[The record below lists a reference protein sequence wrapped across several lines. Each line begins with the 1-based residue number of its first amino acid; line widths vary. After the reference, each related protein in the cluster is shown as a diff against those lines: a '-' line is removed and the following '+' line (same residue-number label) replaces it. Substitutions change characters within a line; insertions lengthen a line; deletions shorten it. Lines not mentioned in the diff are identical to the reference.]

1 LLAEGFGSNSRDLW
15 KDAGMA
21 RTLQEVA
28 LARHDAPPLPAAA
41 LAALGIVYGDIGTS
55 PLYALKQAASAGGT
69 LSSATVIG
77 VVSLILW
84 TLIVIVSLKYAILIM
99 RADNHGEG
107 GIVAL
112 LALLD
117 VRNAPPKTWRAYLL
131 IVGLIGAALLYGDG
145 VITPAISVLSAIEGL
160 KLDAPRL
167 APLVVPVSLAILIGL
182 FLVQRKGTAF
192 IANIFGPVMLLW
204 FLAIGVLGLGA
215 IARTPAILGAISPHY
230 ALAYLVQAPP
240 GIAFAVLGA
249 VFLAVTGGEAMY
261 ADMGHFGC
269 LPIRLGWFG
278 VVLPGLVL
286 NYFGQGALLLSD
298 SRAIENPFYLLA
310 PRWAHYPMVAFA
322 TAATIIASQAI
333 ISGAYSLTQQA
344 IQLGFLPRMRVLH
357 TASQM
362 KGQIYIPIVNWLLA
376 AGTLGAVVM
385 FGSSDALGGA
395 YGIAVSM
402 LMAVTTVLAALV
414 ALHWGFSPL
423 LVAVVNGAFLVVDL
437 IFVAANATKLL
448 EGGWFPLLLAGVV
461 AFLMLTWRTGYL
473 LLEHQRSRMRQRED
487 DFIDWVL
494 DNPPI
499 RLPGA
504 AAIFSAASS
513 GIPLALTHHLRHNRV
528 LHERVLLINIVSSD
542 APRINPDQRVKF
554 VPVGAGITRIILQF
568 GFMEHPNVMDG
579 LKLACRDP
587 SMRDIEPEEIT
598 YYFRRV
604 MVIPSGKVP
613 GMAIW
618 RERLFAAMHLNANL
632 PAAYFGVPTAQVVE
646 VGLEVEI

>member
-1 LLAEGFGSNSRDLW
+1 
-15 KDAGMA
+15 MA
-21 RTLQEVA
+21 RTVQAVA
-28 LARHDAPPLPAAA
+28 LPRDAAPLPAAAA

-55 PLYALKQAASAGGT
+55 PLYALKQAAAAGGM
-69 LSSATVIG
+69 LSPETVAGI
-77 VVSLILW
+77 VSLILW
-84 TLIVIVSLKYAILIM
+84 TLILVVSLKYAILIM

-117 VRNAPPKTWRAYLL
+117 IRRAPAKSWRSYLL

-160 KLDAPRL
+160 KLDAPGL
-167 APLVVPVSLAILIGL
+167 TPMVVPISLAILLGL

-204 FLAIGVLGLGA
+204 FVAIGLLGLRA
-215 IARTPAILGAISPHY
+215 IGRNPAILGALSPHH

-261 ADMGHFGC
+261 ADMGHFGR

-278 VVLPGLVL
+278 VVLPGLLL

-298 SRAIENPFYLLA
+298 PRAIENPFYLLA
-310 PRWAHYPMVAFA
+310 PRWAHYPMVGFA
-322 TAATIIASQAI
+322 TAATMIASQAI

-376 AGTLGAVVM
+376 VGTLGAVVT
-385 FGSSDALGGA
+385 FGSSNALGGA

-402 LMAVTTVLAALV
+402 LMAVTTVLAGLV
-414 ALHWGFSPL
+414 ALNWGFRPL
-423 LVAVVNGAFLVVDL
+423 VVVAVNGFFLVVDL
-437 IFVAANATKLL
+437 VFVAANATKLF
-448 EGGWFPLLLAGVV
+448 EGGWFPLALAGIV

-473 LLEHQRSRMRQRED
+473 LLEAQRSRMRQRED
-487 DFIDWVL
+487 DFIEWVL
-494 DNPPI
+494 ANPPI

-504 AAIFSAASS
+504 AAIFSAAST

-528 LHERVLLINIVSSD
+528 LHERVLLISIVSSD
-542 APRINPDQRVKF
+542 APRINPGERVKF

-587 SMRDIEPEEIT
+587 SLRDIDPEEIT

-604 MVIPSGKVP
+604 MVIPSGRVP
-613 GMAIW
+613 GMAVW